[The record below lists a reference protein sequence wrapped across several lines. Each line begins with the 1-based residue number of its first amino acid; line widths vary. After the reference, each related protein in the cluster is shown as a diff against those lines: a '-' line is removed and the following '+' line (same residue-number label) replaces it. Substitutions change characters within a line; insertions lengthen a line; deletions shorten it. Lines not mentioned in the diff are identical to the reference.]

1 MDGGS
6 GYIEI
11 DHNVVS
17 NSPGAVWVL
26 LNPDPIG
33 TRATGSCVPHMSCYA
48 MQVHVPHKNRLLAD
62 PGTPG
67 IVPGMRKCRINP
79 HRCLIVV
86 VMQALLRLSLVGSS
100 TGTSSKQT

>member
-33 TRATGSCVPHMSCYA
+33 TYYSTCYYA
-48 MQVHVPHKNRLLAD
+48 MQVHVPHKNRLL
-62 PGTPG
+62 
-67 IVPGMRKCRINP
+67 V
-79 HRCLIVV
+79 
-86 VMQALLRLSLVGSS
+86 SGSGYS
-100 TGTSSKQT
+100 GYSAGHA